1 MPWQKQFDVDDV
13 LDKAMQVFWHHGY
26 SATSV
31 QDLVRETGVNR
42 ASLYATYTDK
52 HTLFLASLRMY
63 ADSLRQEK
71 LADLERSHSAKESIR
86 RLLLAFADLAAGK
99 GASRGCFLTNTA
111 LELAA
116 HDPDA
121 ARIVAKAQ
129 KDMEAFIA
137 AMIRRGQTADE
148 IPADLDPAVT
158 ASGLL
163 ATLIG
168 LAVLCRS
175 RPEPRLLK
183 SIVDDA
189 MQRLG

>member
-1 MPWQKQFDVDDV
+1 MPWQKQFDVEEV
-13 LDKAMQVFWHHGY
+13 LDKAMQVFWHRGY

-42 ASLYATYTDK
+42 ASLYATYSDK
-52 HTLFLASLRMY
+52 HALFLASLRMY

-71 LADLERSHSAKESIR
+71 LAELERDHSAKESIH

-129 KDMEAFIA
+129 KEMEAFFA
-137 AMIRRGQTADE
+137 KMIKRGQAADE
-148 IPADLDPAVT
+148 IPTDRDPAVT

-175 RPEPRLLK
+175 RPEPKLLK

-189 MQRLG
+189 MQRLR

>member
-1 MPWQKQFDVDDV
+1 MPWEKQFDVDEV
-13 LDKAMQVFWHHGY
+13 LDKAMQVFWHRGY

-31 QDLVRETGVNR
+31 QDLVRQTGVNR
-42 ASLYATYTDK
+42 ASLYATYSDK
-52 HTLFLASLRMY
+52 HALFLASLRMY
-63 ADSLRQEK
+63 ADNLRQEK
-71 LADLERSHSAKESIR
+71 LAELELRHSPKEAIR
-86 RLLLAFADLAAGK
+86 RLLTAFGDLAAGK

-116 HDPDA
+116 HDPQA
-121 ARIVAKAQ
+121 ARIVARAQ
-129 KDMEAFIA
+129 TDMEAFFVR
-137 AMIRRGQTADE
+137 MVRRGQEAGE
-148 IPADLDPAVT
+148 IPMERNPAAI

-175 RPEPRLLK
+175 RPEPRLMK

-189 MQRLG
+189 LQRLR